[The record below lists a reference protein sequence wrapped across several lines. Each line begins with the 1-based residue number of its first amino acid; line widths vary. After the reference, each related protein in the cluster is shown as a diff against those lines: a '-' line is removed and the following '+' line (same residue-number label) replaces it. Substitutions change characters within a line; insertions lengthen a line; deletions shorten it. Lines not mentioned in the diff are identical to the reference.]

1 MKHPTQKII
10 DYRFVENKIVNY
22 LLDNGGIG
30 LNDLAVIPFDNEDR
44 EQFAQLIGYSLSGY
58 SDLSYVSDDSY
69 DKAIALEENPTYT
82 DSQAEIEVLKG
93 KLTETRALVK
103 KLATGLFHIHEDD
116 LVE

>member
-1 MKHPTQKII
+1 MKHPTQKIV
-10 DYRFVENKIVNY
+10 DSRFVANDIVRY
-22 LLDNGGIG
+22 LLDNGGID
-30 LNDLAVIPFDNEDR
+30 LNQIAVLPFSKEDI
-44 EQFAQLIGYSLSGY
+44 EHFYQLIGYSLSGY
-58 SDLSYVSDDSY
+58 SELSEVSNDSY
-69 DKAIALEENPTYT
+69 DKAISLEENPTYT